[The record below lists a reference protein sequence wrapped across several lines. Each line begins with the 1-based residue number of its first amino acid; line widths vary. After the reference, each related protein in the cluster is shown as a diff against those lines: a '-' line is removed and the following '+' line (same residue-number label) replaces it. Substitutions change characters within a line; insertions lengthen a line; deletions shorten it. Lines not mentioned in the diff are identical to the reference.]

1 MTPIACFS
9 SKDSLCTLH
18 ALPVYGSSLRQ
29 WRAKFYLLFIPLL
42 SHSQLLFLSQCPDP
56 GGDASVRWL
65 PGGRASAAHSLVEIA
80 GIKIVAFR
88 SPEAPPDSAGAA
100 GLDLFLDPPYSPVP
114 GGLQGSWPWLWP
126 LVGRGHGPPHAG
138 PGASISASCGSTQP
152 WIVPEKPRV

>member
-1 MTPIACFS
+1 MCMGVFPAYCLCATCMLGAHRGVSEAVNFPSGRAAIS
-9 SKDSLCTLH
+9 S
-18 ALPVYGSSLRQ
+18 ALP
-29 WRAKFYLLFIPLL
+29 
-42 SHSQLLFLSQCPDP
+42 LFLSQCPDP

-65 PGGRASAAHSLVEIA
+65 PGGRARAAHSLVEIA

-138 PGASISASCGSTQP
+138 PGASISAWLQTIPIKQK
-152 WIVPEKPRV
+152 E